1 MAEPEQDDTYNVGG
15 IRLSKEDLA
24 EAYRA
29 FQRFDKDGSGAIDT
43 KVTKVEINTVKN
55 IHFFAPYVFST

>member
-1 MAEPEQDDTYNVGG
+1 MESATEPAFDFIDVNGV
-15 IRLSKEDLA
+15 RLSKEDLA

-43 KVTKVEINTVKN
+43 KVMCGVTGKKESN
-55 IHFFAPYVFST
+55 